1 MKRKM
6 NELKVGEKVL
16 LIKSRNSISK
26 YEGQIAEIM
35 SKSGGNLYVRFKDGS
50 NYTLYPNDEYCLADR
65 SSIIKRNKELI
76 ENLKKEIEVLQK
88 DTKRLEMFKDDA
100 EEVAYKLD
108 LLLKA
113 KSKDKMAEILRTLK
127 ETNFI

>member
-1 MKRKM
+1 
-6 NELKVGEKVL
+6 
-16 LIKSRNSISK
+16 
-26 YEGQIAEIM
+26 
-35 SKSGGNLYVRFKDGS
+35 
-50 NYTLYPNDEYCLADR
+50 
-65 SSIIKRNKELI
+65 
-76 ENLKKEIEVLQK
+76 
-88 DTKRLEMFKDDA
+88 MFKDDA